1 MRSQEKKE
9 KLRRFLKWNM
19 EDGWSWKWKGSDRR
33 VMGEDELSSHLED
46 DNDEQMEMERK
57 SWMWNQRSGNGSK

>member
-1 MRSQEKKE
+1 
-9 KLRRFLKWNM
+9 M